1 VSAARYAAYARHA
14 QRRRRAEMKAKIAR
28 RELTENVR
36 NLGGAIPAR
45 REGVR

>member
-1 VSAARYAAYARHA
+1 VSAARFKTLARHFA
-14 QRRRRAEMKAKIAR
+14 RRRRAEMKAKIAR

-36 NLGGAIPAR
+36 NLGGAVPAR